1 MGKLSENTQAE
12 EVPENDA
19 NIETM
24 KEPVTEKE
32 EYLSLCQLVNPIS
45 QPLASRKLA
54 KKLYKL
60 VKKSAKEKG
69 SLRHGLSDVMKAIRK
84 NEKGIL
90 ILAGNVSPI
99 DVYSHI
105 PALCEEKRARS
116 GLVVQIPEEP
126 SELVSVKV
134 FIKTSN
140 CPKRVELCSGCSNKI
155 KQFLCGESSDN
166 DLNDEL
172 NVALRNSDQNH
183 VSERVTTNSTVEG
196 VNGVLNGNDSLKDN
210 NNEQNSIADINSN
223 EVVNETQEFI
233 NCDGCLVSD
242 VEVDSVTNDFVEPEM
257 NNLLEEIDLA
267 SSPIQITTCVPPAL
281 STNEINIEHQKNQNN
296 EINIDDGQHCT
307 SMEIDKILDIDG
319 GISESVTTNN
329 LMKDI
334 SIDGAFENLNSAIS
348 TIKEQQIKINNAA
361 DDEAIEK
368 CGMGNCEVI
377 IKNSDFDRLAKI
389 IESGQRRKN
398 IINSSVEDDDINAEL
413 DRQIRTVDNLLRG
426 GNRKSRKDSISSPK
440 VYDTECED
448 SEHVND
454 ENENRS
460 SAASSVSDS
469 QKSKNSFLRKRNL
482 RSLPA
487 KQSKNSSENGSNG
500 SSDWLSKNNAE
511 KSEASTESPDESDS
525 DTDDTFVEA
534 PKLTPAQRQADAE
547 VRRLLRDTRVKISDS
562 DGSDATIIKTDGD
575 DSDSDSDRKNR
586 RAKSKRLKL
595 KDLNSDEN
603 DVSNKPSSSKI
614 ISSDEPKKR
623 MTAKKSHIG
632 KNLDGPNRK
641 KRRIIYSDDDG
652 DVHSLDGVEN
662 NKISDEEDFPKQVGR
677 RKVIPKEKLA
687 QATKDAEKAEKE
699 RRKRL
704 EEKQREFNGIELT
717 IDEAGNAS
725 LINEQSIPKLKN
737 VILDRDSES
746 EAPVPVRVHPFLV
759 KVLKKH
765 QAEGIQFLYNCTI
778 ESLSR
783 LDEPGGGAILGHCMG
798 LGKTLQ
804 IIAFLHTI
812 LTHEKISKKINKVL
826 VVVPKNVVL
835 NWMNEFEKW
844 LYGETDSINYSELDS
859 WRTYE
864 ERLKAIKRW
873 INFEGPS
880 VLIIGYEL
888 FRILTF
894 TDEDKANMS
903 KNRRK
908 NVPLK
913 KKLPATKKLDKLRPQ
928 FCEYLQNG
936 EKIYFYKNI
945 FILAPHLLVCDEGHK
960 LKSPSTALFYTID
973 KIKTLRRICMTGT
986 PLQNNL
992 EEYYCMVNFV
1002 KPNLLGSLDEF
1013 KSRFSNIIKCGRS
1026 KDASAYDV
1034 RRMRRRCH
1042 VLFDRL
1048 KCVLDW
1054 RDYSVLRNSLPPK
1067 QEYVINIR
1075 LTKVYFIYKFKK
1087 KFIKVQID
1095 LYKKYLDFR
1104 NLTEEKRGTNDV
1116 GVRLLYD
1123 HLILYRVWTHPYL
1136 LVEHVKREQYKSQ
1149 NSIDD
1154 FIDDDYDSEAESNDS
1169 DDIVAIDALNDNP
1182 STSSANNKNN
1192 EFENPL
1198 ENWAKDLVSEKDRNN
1213 FALSNKLL
1221 LLIEIIKKCEKIG
1234 DKL

>member
-1 MGKLSENTQAE
+1 
-12 EVPENDA
+12 
-19 NIETM
+19 
-24 KEPVTEKE
+24 
-32 EYLSLCQLVNPIS
+32 
-45 QPLASRKLA
+45 
-54 KKLYKL
+54 
-60 VKKSAKEKG
+60 
-69 SLRHGLSDVMKAIRK
+69 
-84 NEKGIL
+84 
-90 ILAGNVSPI
+90 
-99 DVYSHI
+99 
-105 PALCEEKRARS
+105 
-116 GLVVQIPEEP
+116 
-126 SELVSVKV
+126 
-134 FIKTSN
+134 
-140 CPKRVELCSGCSNKI
+140 
-155 KQFLCGESSDN
+155 
-166 DLNDEL
+166 
-172 NVALRNSDQNH
+172 
-183 VSERVTTNSTVEG
+183 
-196 VNGVLNGNDSLKDN
+196 
-210 NNEQNSIADINSN
+210 
-223 EVVNETQEFI
+223 
-233 NCDGCLVSD
+233 
-242 VEVDSVTNDFVEPEM
+242 
-257 NNLLEEIDLA
+257 
-267 SSPIQITTCVPPAL
+267 
-281 STNEINIEHQKNQNN
+281 
-296 EINIDDGQHCT
+296 
-307 SMEIDKILDIDG
+307 
-319 GISESVTTNN
+319 
-329 LMKDI
+329 
-334 SIDGAFENLNSAIS
+334 
-348 TIKEQQIKINNAA
+348 
-361 DDEAIEK
+361 
-368 CGMGNCEVI
+368 
-377 IKNSDFDRLAKI
+377 
-389 IESGQRRKN
+389 
-398 IINSSVEDDDINAEL
+398 
-413 DRQIRTVDNLLRG
+413 
-426 GNRKSRKDSISSPK
+426 
-440 VYDTECED
+440 
-448 SEHVND
+448 
-454 ENENRS
+454 
-460 SAASSVSDS
+460 
-469 QKSKNSFLRKRNL
+469 
-482 RSLPA
+482 
-487 KQSKNSSENGSNG
+487 
-500 SSDWLSKNNAE
+500 
-511 KSEASTESPDESDS
+511 
-525 DTDDTFVEA
+525 
-534 PKLTPAQRQADAE
+534 
-547 VRRLLRDTRVKISDS
+547 
-562 DGSDATIIKTDGD
+562 
-575 DSDSDSDRKNR
+575 
-586 RAKSKRLKL
+586 
-595 KDLNSDEN
+595 
-603 DVSNKPSSSKI
+603 
-614 ISSDEPKKR
+614 

-746 EAPVPVRVHPFLV
+746 ETPIPVRVHPFLV

-873 INFEGPS
+873 INYEGPS

-928 FCEYLQNG
+928 FCEYLQN
-936 EKIYFYKNI
+936 
-945 FILAPHLLVCDEGHK
+945 APHLLVCDEGHK

-1075 LTKVYFIYKFKK
+1075 LTKV
-1087 KFIKVQID
+1087 QID

-1182 STSSANNKNN
+1182 STSSTNNKNN

-1234 DKL
+1234 DKLLVFSQFLSSIALMERMLRYFTQSSGWFVDGHRALMMADGEKWGWHKGLDYSVIDGSVSIVLRDQIQKDFNDPLNLRNRLLLISTKAGSLGTNLIGANRVVIFDCSWNPSHDTQSLFRVYRFGQVKPVYIYRFVAQGTMEERIYNRQVTKESIAKRVTQAAQIQRHYTSQELEEMYLFEPDTLSNDKLDGQGPRLDPPKDRLLGDIILEKTDAIVSYHPHDILFDELEDERLNDEERAEAWKDYEQEREGRAARQQPINGGLNPQQIQILDSLQQQFPGQPFGRDLRILFNYFPHDGVFNKCLAVQGITRDMALHIFRIKAFLGYFIYQIPQNLAGDVNNADKVNRVFLGILDNALQNNESAQTVYQKALFALGTTVKLVRNVPQCSIGLAYAAGLFPDLNIEENTTNG